1 MAIEREFL
9 FTDQDFKVLGELVTQ
24 HAGIIVTP
32 EKFDMFYSRLGRRL
46 RALGLST
53 FKEYCDLLI
62 ANERDEFPSFINAI
76 TTNLTSFF
84 RENHHFDYLSSIL
97 PKLLKTNAASR
108 RIRIWSAGCSTGEEP
123 YSLAMTVKQC
133 IPQNLDWDIKILAT
147 DIDSNVLAAA
157 AQGNYKIDRITGIS
171 NAQKSKW
178 FKKGVGANDGIVA
191 VNQELKDLIGFK
203 RLNLMDARW
212 PMKGPFDVIFCRN
225 VVIYFDKTTKEKLVE
240 RYTNLLVDRGHLFVG
255 HSESLHRI
263 STKLKLIGNTI
274 YQKS

>member
-1 MAIEREFL
+1 VAIEREFL
-9 FTDQDFKVLGELVTQ
+9 FTEQDFKILGQLVTE

-46 RALGLST
+46 RLLGLTT
-53 FKEYCDLLI
+53 FEAYCDVLK
-62 ANERDEFPSFINAI
+62 ADQGGEFPSFINAI

-84 RENHHFDYLSSIL
+84 RENHHFEFLATLL
-97 PKLLKTNAASR
+97 PILLKTNAASR

-123 YSLAMTVKQC
+123 YSLAMTVKQV
-133 IPQNLDWDIKILAT
+133 IPKNLPWDIKILAT

-157 AQGNYKIDRITGIS
+157 AEGNYKMDRITGIS

-178 FKKGVGANDGIVA
+178 FKKGVGANRGMVS
-191 VNQELKDLIGFK
+191 VSQELKDMIHFK
-203 RLNLMDARW
+203 RLNLMDQQW

-225 VVIYFDKTTKEKLVE
+225 VIIYFDKTTKETLVK
-240 RYTNLLVDRGHLFVG
+240 RYVDLLAEQGHLCVG
-255 HSESLHRI
+255 HSESLHRLSI
-263 STKLKLIGNTI
+263 KLKLIGNTI